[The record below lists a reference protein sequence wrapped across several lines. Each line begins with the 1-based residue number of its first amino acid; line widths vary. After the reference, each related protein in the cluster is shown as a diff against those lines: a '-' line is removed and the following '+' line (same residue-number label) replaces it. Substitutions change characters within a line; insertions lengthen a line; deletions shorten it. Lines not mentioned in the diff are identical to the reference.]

1 MAVIRR
7 CAEMRIIAFITEAPT
22 VRQILALRGIELAL
36 RAGA

>member
-1 MAVIRR
+1 
-7 CAEMRIIAFITEAPT
+7 MRIIAFITEAPT